1 MSFYVFARG
10 VVFLVSKLLYSV
22 RYEGLEHIP
31 ESGFILCS
39 NHISQFDPIFV
50 AVKVKPQCFFM
61 AKEELFKFKP
71 LGLLLRALG
80 AFPVARGKGDTSA
93 IDHSVELV
101 KNKKVVAIFPE
112 GHRSKTGELQKIKSG
127 AVLVA
132 AEAGCSILPCVIKK
146 GKRRFLRR
154 PVTVRYGP
162 CISKEQLGIL
172 NRSPSEI
179 RAANRL
185 LTGTLGGLLEGTH
198 V

>member
-1 MSFYVFARG
+1 MSFYTFARG
-10 VVFLVSKLLYSV
+10 VVYLVSKLLYSV

-31 ESGFILCS
+31 EGGFILCS

-61 AKEELFKFKP
+61 AKEELFRFKP
-71 LGLLLRALG
+71 LALLIRALG

-93 IDHSVELV
+93 IEHSVELV
-101 KNKKVVAIFPE
+101 KSGRVVAIFPE
-112 GHRSKTGELQKIKSG
+112 GHRSKTGELLKIKSG
-127 AVLVA
+127 AVMVA
-132 AEAGCSILPCVIKK
+132 AEAGCGILPCIIKK
-146 GKRRFLRR
+146 GRRRFLRR

-162 CISKEQLGIL
+162 CISKEQLGIIGPT
-172 NRSPSEI
+172 PSEI

-185 LTGTLGGLLEGTH
+185 LTGTLSGLLEETH